1 MTPELFALKGRCQ
14 VMDGHF
20 SDALRSFDRALKE
33 KPSLRGVRLMKG
45 MILQSKRDFKGAL
58 AMYDEALKEGEDL
71 EAVSGIKAALL
82 YEQERNAEL
91 LVFRS
96 DAAKMK
102 RRSYDVDGFVGLV
115 YMQRTPHD
123 DKNGMDYLETAMS
136 AGSQNVEFYIA
147 AVRSYLTDER
157 CYAALS
163 AAEAGLCAIPSSR
176 ELFALKA
183 EVLYQLGKYD
193 AAELNAGTLLSE
205 DPEDARLAILNIAA
219 PMGAVLACACDG
231 GRVMADQNRSFC
243 RNVVYAVLDGVSR
256 CLSFAVTYAPH
267 CLHSHPP

>member
-1 MTPELFALKGRCQ
+1 
-14 VMDGHF
+14 
-20 SDALRSFDRALKE
+20 
-33 KPSLRGVRLMKG
+33 MKG

-123 DKNGMDYLETAMS
+123 DKT
-136 AGSQNVEFYIA
+136 VWI
-147 AVRSYLTDER
+147 
-157 CYAALS
+157 
-163 AAEAGLCAIPSSR
+163 IW
-176 ELFALKA
+176 
-183 EVLYQLGKYD
+183 
-193 AAELNAGTLLSE
+193 
-205 DPEDARLAILNIAA
+205 RL
-219 PMGAVLACACDG
+219 P
-231 GRVMADQNRSFC
+231 
-243 RNVVYAVLDGVSR
+243 
-256 CLSFAVTYAPH
+256 
-267 CLHSHPP
+267 

>member
-91 LVFRS
+91 P
-96 DAAKMK
+96 
-102 RRSYDVDGFVGLV
+102 GIP
-115 YMQRTPHD
+115 QRCGE
-123 DKNGMDYLETAMS
+123 N
-136 AGSQNVEFYIA
+136 
-147 AVRSYLTDER
+147 
-157 CYAALS
+157 
-163 AAEAGLCAIPSSR
+163 EAP
-176 ELFALKA
+176 
-183 EVLYQLGKYD
+183 QL
-193 AAELNAGTLLSE
+193 
-205 DPEDARLAILNIAA
+205 
-219 PMGAVLACACDG
+219 
-231 GRVMADQNRSFC
+231 
-243 RNVVYAVLDGVSR
+243 
-256 CLSFAVTYAPH
+256 
-267 CLHSHPP
+267 